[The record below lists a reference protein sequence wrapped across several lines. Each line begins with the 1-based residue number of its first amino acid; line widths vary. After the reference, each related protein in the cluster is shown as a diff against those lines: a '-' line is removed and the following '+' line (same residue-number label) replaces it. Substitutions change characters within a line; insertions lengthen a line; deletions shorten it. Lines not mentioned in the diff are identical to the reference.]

1 MCLLSYEPLP
11 DIEEEEYDDDDEEE
25 EKEENQLKKCLKERC
40 FCLKS
45 FTKMN
50 LK

>member
-11 DIEEEEYDDDDEEE
+11 DIEEEEEYDDDDEEE

-40 FCLKS
+40 FV
-45 FTKMN
+45 
-50 LK
+50 